1 MVHEAACLK
10 IPRLH
15 LLTLDHKAFYE
26 KIGWTLLELGS
37 VDDHEISIMSITPRR
52 LAEEELR
59 FH

>member
-15 LLTLDHKAFYE
+15 LLTLDHTTFYE
-26 KIGWTLLELGS
+26 KLGWTMLELGS
-37 VDDHEISIMSITPRR
+37 VDDHEISIMSITPRH
-52 LAEEELR
+52 LTEEKLR